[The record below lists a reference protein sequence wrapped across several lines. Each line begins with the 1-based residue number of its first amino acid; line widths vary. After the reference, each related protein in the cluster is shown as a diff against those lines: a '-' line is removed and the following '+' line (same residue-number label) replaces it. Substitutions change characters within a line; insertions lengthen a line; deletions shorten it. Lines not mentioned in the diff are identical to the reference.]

1 MPRPALVDP
10 IAFLRGLRATRRFA
24 PDPVPQEAL
33 TDILDA
39 ARWTG
44 SSMNRQPWHVVGVR
58 DRATLDE
65 LAAIG
70 TYTRHLAGALL
81 GLFLVLDGDDPIGEA
96 YDDGRLSERIM
107 LAARA
112 HGLGSGIGWYWDE
125 GHEPAAK
132 VALGIPTERTLRTA
146 IAIGY
151 PLRDHRSDRAATS
164 AARKPLA
171 EIVSF
176 ERFGGRTS

>member
-1 MPRPALVDP
+1 MTRPEPVDP

-24 PDPVPQEAL
+24 PDPVPEEAL
-33 TDILDA
+33 ADILDA

-44 SSMNRQPWHVVGVR
+44 SSMNRQPWHVVVVR
-58 DRATLDE
+58 DGATLDE

-70 TYTRHLAGALL
+70 TYTRHLAGAPL
-81 GLFLVLDGDDPIGEA
+81 GLFLVMDGDDPIDEA

-112 HGLGSGIGWYWDE
+112 HGLGSCIGWYWDE

-132 VALGIPTERTLRTA
+132 AVLGIPPELTLRTA
-146 IAIGY
+146 ISIGY
-151 PLRDHRSDRAATS
+151 PLRGDDAARSAS
-164 AARKPLA
+164 PAARKPLA
-171 EIVSF
+171 DIVSY
-176 ERFGGRTS
+176 ERFGNPAS

>member
-1 MPRPALVDP
+1 MTRPEPVDP

-24 PDPVPQEAL
+24 PDPVPEEAL
-33 TDILDA
+33 ADILDV

-44 SSMNRQPWHVVGVR
+44 SSMNRQPWHVVVVR

-65 LAAIG
+65 LAAVG
-70 TYTRHLAGALL
+70 TYTRHLAGAPL
-81 GLFLVLDGDDPIGEA
+81 GLFLVMDGDDPIDEA
-96 YDDGRLSERIM
+96 YDDGRLGERIM

-112 HGLGSGIGWYWDE
+112 HGLGSCIGWYWDE

-132 VALGIPTERTLRTA
+132 AALGVPPERTLRTA
-146 IAIGY
+146 ISIGY
-151 PLRDHRSDRAATS
+151 PPREDEAERAASS

-171 EIVSF
+171 DIVSF
-176 ERFGGRTS
+176 ERFGNPTP